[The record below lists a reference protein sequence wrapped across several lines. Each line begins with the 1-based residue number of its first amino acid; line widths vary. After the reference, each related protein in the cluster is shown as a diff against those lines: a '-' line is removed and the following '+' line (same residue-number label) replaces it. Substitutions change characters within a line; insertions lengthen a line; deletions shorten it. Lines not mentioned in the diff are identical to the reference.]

1 MGLVGDFIG
10 TGDIADDIDDDVVDR
25 MNTHMMKST
34 TTRKC
39 TFYKAVGTA
48 IQDIITAQSA
58 IDAAKEL
65 GLGTHIDMS

>member
-1 MGLVGDFIG
+1 MGLVGDFIS
-10 TGDIADDIDDDVVDR
+10 TGDDDDNDIDVDR

-48 IQDIITAQSA
+48 IQDIVTAQSA